1 MTEEKALKQMQQGSQ
16 EALCLLIERYTPYVS
31 TVIHNIIGSS
41 MAQADIEETT
51 ADVFF
56 TLWQNAKKVRVQ
68 SLKSYLAAVA
78 RNLALKKYQY
88 NTAAKR
94 SSTYDVALDEIAEIV
109 ASANTVEQEIETQEL
124 TRMLEAYMDGLSQE
138 NRVIFMRRYWY
149 SDSYEDIAAQVG
161 LTVKNVSV
169 RLVRMRKA
177 LRTYLAERG
186 VTV

>member
-78 RNLALKKYQY
+78 RNLALKKLRETGKTLSLEDDRLVLETEAPE
-88 NTAAKR
+88 NEMEKKELGLAVRRA
-94 SSTYDVALDEIAEIV
+94 VLDMGEPDREIFLRHYFFFQPLSQI
-109 ASANTVEQEIETQEL
+109 SQEMGI
-124 TRMLEAYMDGLSQE
+124 GLSALK
-138 NRVIFMRRYWY
+138 
-149 SDSYEDIAAQVG
+149 S
-161 LTVKNVSV
+161 
-169 RLVRMRKA
+169 RLYRGREKLKA
-177 LRTYLAERG
+177 ELMKLF
-186 VTV
+186 